1 MPIINLCLLE
11 ACRALLNLLFP
22 EVFVHSD
29 AFDATFDLA
38 NMSVNHQLLLKAN
51 RLLKPLMI
59 RRVKADVEK
68 SLPPKLETKISCKCS
83 ILAPQAVTLSVH
95 QHAPPPAC
103 THLPISQAS
112 SAFMDKDVQLAD
124 MLPGQV
130 VCLIVSD
137 FGTRGCC

>member
-1 MPIINLCLLE
+1 MPVIISVYLPVPLDCVVI
-11 ACRALLNLLFP
+11 CRALLNLLFP

-68 SLPPKLETKISCKCS
+68 SLPPKLETKISCK
-83 ILAPQAVTLSVH
+83 
-95 QHAPPPAC
+95 
-103 THLPISQAS
+103 
-112 SAFMDKDVQLAD
+112 
-124 MLPGQV
+124 
-130 VCLIVSD
+130 
-137 FGTRGCC
+137 